1 MVGSMSLFQFTIY
14 LVLIYNIYGFLW
26 CIEERTNLPERSR
39 LIKFLTNPISAVI
52 LSLSFAELIVWI
64 LF

>member
-14 LVLIYNIYGFLW
+14 LVLIYTIYGFLW
-26 CIEERTNLPERSR
+26 CIEERTNLPEKYK
-39 LIKFLTNPISAVI
+39 IINFLTNPVSAVI
-52 LSLSFAELIVWI
+52 ISLSFAELIVWI